1 MIEKIIIEGPES
13 SGKTTLAANLRAKL
27 QIPLAPEMAREFLAA
42 NGPQYSAQDIYHIA
56 ALYEAEVSQTVLSH
70 PMIICDTGYLNLLI
84 WLQDKFDIIDAGL
97 TQKWQEQSKGA
108 ITLLCRPD
116 IPWEP
121 DPLREDRYR
130 RNYLFEQYY
139 KKCSASH
146 LQFIVIEGDRKQEID
161 QVLTQLEK
169 NA

>member
-27 QIPLAPEMAREFLAA
+27 QIPLVPEMAREYLEA

-97 TQKWQEQSKGA
+97 TQKWQ
-108 ITLLCRPD
+108 
-116 IPWEP
+116 
-121 DPLREDRYR
+121 
-130 RNYLFEQYY
+130 
-139 KKCSASH
+139 
-146 LQFIVIEGDRKQEID
+146 
-161 QVLTQLEK
+161 
-169 NA
+169 